1 MGDNTDHN
9 TATLTGKGT
18 FHCLDVIAVTEKMIS
33 GTDARIPHLKGP
45 LKSDLMTGDYRNKI
59 RNYNQRAKDLQSSL
73 MMRSLNDLNFC
84 RTLNT
89 H

>member
-1 MGDNTDHN
+1 MG
-9 TATLTGKGT
+9 
-18 FHCLDVIAVTEKMIS
+18 VIVVTEKMIS
-33 GTDARIPHLKGP
+33 GTDARIPRLKGP

-84 RTLNT
+84 STLNT